1 MSALLINMCMRI
13 MDQLW
18 ISETKIPTVGIM
30 ESGNRIKTV
39 FQNRENKICETEGRQ
54 DDMAVWIP

>member
-1 MSALLINMCMRI
+1 
-13 MDQLW
+13 
-18 ISETKIPTVGIM
+18 M

-39 FQNRENKICETEGRQ
+39 FQNRENKISETEGRQ

>member
-1 MSALLINMCMRI
+1 
-13 MDQLW
+13 
-18 ISETKIPTVGIM
+18 M

-39 FQNRENKICETEGRQ
+39 FQNRENKIRETEGRQ

>member
-1 MSALLINMCMRI
+1 
-13 MDQLW
+13 
-18 ISETKIPTVGIM
+18 M